1 MEATKTAPRSEG
13 VELGLRAV
21 RLLAMGAIAFALES
35 FLDAYRLAALLMG
48 AFAVELLA
56 GKVGMRW
63 DETGKRKTLAAALV
77 VGRGFGLGVA
87 TALLVVAVAA
97 VSGLAQVSIGAP
109 NLVGLGLGLV
119 VPFAQAARD
128 ELLFRG
134 APLALLRD
142 RIPDRFALPFAALL
156 GGAPLLLANDRSPAG
171 IAIVVVTGLI
181 FAVAWRLGKGMFLAW
196 GAHAGWL
203 FMLGAGTRGT
213 LLDVSFGAGQL
224 LPFVRAEGA
233 IVWVALAVTIVASI
247 GAIVWW
253 RRSGEVPDESR

>member
-35 FLDAYRLAALLMG
+35 FLDAYRLAALLIG

-56 GKVGMRW
+56 GKVGLRL
-63 DETGKRKTLAAALV
+63 DETGKRKTMDLALV
-77 VGRGFGLGVA
+77 VLRGFGLGVA
-87 TALLVVAVAA
+87 AALLVVAVAA
-97 VSGLAQVSIGAP
+97 AFGLATVSVGAP
-109 NLVGLGLGLV
+109 SLVGLGLGLV

-142 RIPDRFALPFAALL
+142 RIPDPYALPFAALL
-156 GGAPLLLANDRSPAG
+156 GGAPLLLVAERSPTG
-171 IAIVVVTGLI
+171 IAIVVVTGLA

-203 FMLGAGTRGT
+203 FMLGAGSRGS
-213 LLDVSFGAGQL
+213 LLDVSFGTDQL

-233 IVWVALAVTIVASI
+233 VAWVTLAIAILASI
-247 GAIVWW
+247 GVIYVWH
-253 RRSGEVPDESR
+253 RSTKPVH